1 MPHVPSIA
9 LVHVAKSQLKLSD
22 ENYRAIC
29 ARVANGKT
37 SSKAMNGAERI
48 ALMTEFRRMGF
59 KARPGRKQTPRSNN
73 PQVRKV
79 FALWGEMAR
88 TGIVRNG
95 ERAALR
101 TYVKRMCGVD
111 DPEFMDGDQAI
122 NVIEG
127 LKAMKRRGG
136 DRAAKGSG

>member
-1 MPHVPSIA
+1 MLVPTIA
-9 LVHVAKSQLKLSD
+9 LIHVAKSQLKLSD
-22 ENYRAIC
+22 ENYRSIC
-29 ARVANGKT
+29 ARICNGKT
-37 SSKAMNGAERI
+37 SSKTMTGAEKI
-48 ALMTEFRRMGF
+48 ALMAEFKRMGF
-59 KARPGRKQTPRSNN
+59 KARPGKKQTPRSDN

-101 TYVKRMCGVD
+101 AYVKRMAEVD

-122 NVIEG
+122 KVIEG
-127 LKAMKRRGG
+127 LKAMQRRGG
-136 DRAAKGSG
+136 SQQSGKGSA